1 MAQRGGF
8 RQRISGF
15 EIDRTILG
23 IIAAGATL
31 IGALLFPKLYPA
43 AQRGP
48 SCSDLASP
56 IGGNNRSVLAYLST
70 NSNPLNLDLSLAKT
84 TIDQNETLEVRLTF
98 VNQDRGPVIIHF
110 RQEGPILTSNAAVQG
125 VTLEITRVDGGQVA
139 DQPDTY
145 TSPTT
150 FPYRELNLLGSRDR
164 CTERYSITPTE
175 LAALGIGTGEYRIRA
190 AYRNNSRGDPGPLQ
204 PLNATATPIPQYADN
219 QGVWVGEVE
228 SNEVR
233 FAIVVPGQPGP

>member
-1 MAQRGGF
+1 
-8 RQRISGF
+8 
-15 EIDRTILG
+15 
-23 IIAAGATL
+23 
-31 IGALLFPKLYPA
+31 
-43 AQRGP
+43 
-48 SCSDLASP
+48 
-56 IGGNNRSVLAYLST
+56 
-70 NSNPLNLDLSLAKT
+70 
-84 TIDQNETLEVRLTF
+84 
-98 VNQDRGPVIIHF
+98 
-110 RQEGPILTSNAAVQG
+110 
-125 VTLEITRVDGGQVA
+125 VDGGQVA

-190 AYRNNSRGDPGPLQ
+190 AYRNNSRGDPRLIQ